1 MSLDANTAR
10 SAGEVAL
17 RERLAAAFGADV
29 LEASRL
35 EVLHDDPPALVVA
48 QVGGLRLSL
57 LDGEWLLA
65 AAVHSGAEHLGV
77 VQEDGSVRWIA
88 SVPLAPATMN

>member
-1 MSLDANTAR
+1 MDAAR
-10 SAGEVAL
+10 TAGEVAL

-29 LEASRL
+29 LAASQL
-35 EVLHDDPPALVVA
+35 EVLHDDAQLVVA

-65 AAVHSGAEHLGV
+65 AAVHAGCEHLGI
-77 VQEDGSVRWIA
+77 VQADGSVRWIA